1 MGLFFLRGIFINV
14 RIRRV
19 IREEVNNFAN
29 HKLMINE
36 LTSKGVGLTDYIRQ
50 KYYTMGNS
58 FTLRT
63 GHGEEWYTKND
74 IRNEL
79 MRKFN
84 VSKDFAEEIM
94 DYYSE
99 HNFS

>member
-1 MGLFFLRGIFINV
+1 M
-14 RIRRV
+14 RIRRI
-19 IREEVNNFAN
+19 IREEVINFAN
-29 HKLMINE
+29 HKLMLNE
-36 LTSKGVGLTDYIRQ
+36 LSRKGIGLTDYIRQ
-50 KYYTMGNS
+50 KYYIMGNS

-63 GHGEEWYTKND
+63 GQGEEWYTKND

-79 MRKFN
+79 MRRFN
-84 VSKDFAEEIM
+84 ISKDFAEEIM